1 MRVAILSIVAILVL
15 FTPVHSAAATT
26 LASNASLASASYQ
39 EQQPQQQPQQQ
50 PPTETKETKEYKL
63 DIDIDRGGGDAR
75 VWYANPIWIAIGGV
89 ALVLF
94 IALIVMASRGGSG
107 GTTIVKE

>member
-1 MRVAILSIVAILVL
+1 MRVAILSVVAILVL
-15 FTPVHSAAATT
+15 FTPVHSLAATT
-26 LASNASLASASYQ
+26 LASNASLTSASYQ
-39 EQQPQQQPQQQ
+39 EQQPQQQPQ

-63 DIDIDRGGGDAR
+63 DIDIDRGGDGAP
-75 VWYANPIWIAIGGV
+75 VWYGNPVWIAIGGV

>member
-1 MRVAILSIVAILVL
+1 MRVVILSIVAILVL
-15 FTPVHSAAATT
+15 FTPVHSVAATT
-26 LASNASLASASYQ
+26 QASNASLTAVSFQ
-39 EQQPQQQPQQQ
+39 DQQPQQQQQ
-50 PPTETKETKEYKL
+50 PPKETKETKEYK
-63 DIDIDRGGGDAR
+63 IDIDLNRGNDAR
-75 VWYANPIWIAIGGV
+75 AVWYANPIWIAIGGV